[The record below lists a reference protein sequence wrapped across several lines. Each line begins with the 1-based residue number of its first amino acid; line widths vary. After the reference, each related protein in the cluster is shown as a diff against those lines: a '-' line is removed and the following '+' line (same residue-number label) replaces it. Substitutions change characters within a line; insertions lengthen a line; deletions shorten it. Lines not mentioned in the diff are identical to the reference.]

1 MNYLYGLKQFHFI
14 KGYIMNNQTFPQ
26 FDNYVCPGDTITWPS
41 DGFDFVARV
50 ECDHDTKP
58 TDSDCYNEADIERWN
73 NDEWFYVGIVVSVSF
88 KGVQL
93 SDHAASLWGID
104 CNFKDDNS
112 YLSEVAKELEY
123 EALIVARAKV
133 ASLRVLFAEEDDTGL
148 TRADLQ
154 QFHGPSVRI

>member
-1 MNYLYGLKQFHFI
+1 
-14 KGYIMNNQTFPQ
+14 MNNQTFPQ
-26 FDNYVCPGDTITWPS
+26 FDNYVCPGDTITWAS
-41 DGFDFVARV
+41 EGFDLVARV
-50 ECDHDTKP
+50 VHDIDTKP
-58 TDSDCYNEADIERWN
+58 TDCDYDEADIERWN

-154 QFHGPSVRI
+154 QFYGPSVRI